1 MNARRSKARVIVDIL
16 LAIQREGK
24 AKPTHILYKA
34 NLSHKLLTSHLN
46 ELLSKECIEK
56 IEEKNNVFYRITPKG
71 NETISEFR
79 KVEKLASAF
88 GLPI

>member
-16 LAIQREGK
+16 LAIQKEGK

-34 NLSHKLLTSHLN
+34 NLSHKLLTAHLN
-46 ELLSKECIEK
+46 ELLSKEFIEK

-71 NETISEFR
+71 NEMVSEFR